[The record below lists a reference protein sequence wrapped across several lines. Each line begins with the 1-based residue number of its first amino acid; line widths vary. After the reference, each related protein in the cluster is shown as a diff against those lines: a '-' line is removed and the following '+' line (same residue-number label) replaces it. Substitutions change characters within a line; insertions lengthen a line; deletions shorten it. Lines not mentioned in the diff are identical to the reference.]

1 MDRGNLSFTD
11 FLTIVLHPLKCLLKG
26 RKHSIGGKALLT
38 LCSCWRHRKCL
49 FFVCFLI
56 WSSLTFEVFV
66 EYRNICFHPH
76 RYWFKPSRN
85 FTSKID
91 LFCPESLGRSR
102 LVTSAAAL
110 TLLLLHCRF
119 VVTLP
124 VVSRIPFSLMISL
137 TSTLRLAAA
146 DELLRRT
153 KFSLILKVSL
163 KSSLFFWTTFFDLCL
178 SLFF

>member
-1 MDRGNLSFTD
+1 MKRQQSHTWVWDSAHHLRLVDRGNLSFTD

-76 RYWFKPSRN
+76 CYWFKPSRN

-110 TLLLLHCRF
+110 TLLLITAVLSSRF
-119 VVTLP
+119 LSWVA
-124 VVSRIPFSLMISL
+124 S
-137 TSTLRLAAA
+137 
-146 DELLRRT
+146 
-153 KFSLILKVSL
+153 
-163 KSSLFFWTTFFDLCL
+163 L
-178 SLFF
+178 SLWWFPWPPLFVWLRPMSYWEERSSHWS